1 MDIPRPQQPKTRKR
15 LMYGG
20 VALAALVTVT
30 VALSRLEPAAPTVD
44 RGTIWFDTVRQGS
57 MLRNV
62 RGPGTLVP
70 EQMRQVS
77 AVTSGRVERLLVEPG
92 DTVLSGTVLIEISN
106 PDVQLRALEAQQQLA
121 AAEAQLVST
130 RSNLR
135 TQILAQEATVA
146 TARADYADA
155 KRQADNAVELAPKG
169 LIAEQEVKRLQERAE
184 QMDARLKSELQRLE
198 VFKSTMDEQLAV
210 QEAQVERLREVVS
223 FQRSL
228 IQSMRVRAGS
238 AGVLRDLGTP
248 QLEEGQWVL
257 AGMRLATVV
266 QPGRL
271 KAELRVPETQARD
284 VVIGQRALID
294 TRTDTIQGHVSR
306 VDPASQN
313 GTVTVDVTLE
323 GELPRGAR
331 PDLSVDGTIEIERL
345 DNVLYMG
352 RPAYGQSN
360 SMVGIF
366 KVDPD
371 GNTGRRVNVRLGRAS
386 VNQIEI
392 VEGLAKGDVVVLSD
406 MSRWDAVDRVRIR

>member
-1 MDIPRPQQPKTRKR
+1 LDIPRPQQPKGRKR
-15 LMYGG
+15 LIYGG

-30 VALSRLEPAAPTVD
+30 VALSKLEPAAPTVD

-57 MLRNV
+57 MLRSV

-92 DTVLSGTVLIEISN
+92 DTVQPGTFLIEISN

-121 AAEAQLVST
+121 AAEAQLVGT
-130 RSNLR
+130 RSTLR

-146 TARADYADA
+146 AARADYNDA
-155 KRQADNAVELAPKG
+155 RRQADNAVELAPKG
-169 LIAEQEVKRLQERAE
+169 LIAGQEVKRLQERAE
-184 QMDARLKSELQRLE
+184 QMDARLNSEVQRLE
-198 VFKSTMDEQLAV
+198 VFRSTQDEQIAV
-210 QEAQVERLREVVS
+210 QQSQVDRLREVVN
-223 FQRSL
+223 FQQSL

-238 AGVLRDLGTP
+238 AGVLRDLGSP
-248 QLEEGQWVL
+248 PLEEGQWVQS
-257 AGMRLATVV
+257 GWRLATVV

-284 VVIGQRALID
+284 VVVGQRALVD

-313 GTVTVDVTLE
+313 GTVTVDVALE

-331 PDLSVDGTIEIERL
+331 PDLSVDGTIELERL
-345 DNVLYMG
+345 DDVLYMG

-360 SMVGIF
+360 SVVGIF
-366 KVDPD
+366 KLDPD
-371 GNTGRRVNVRLGRAS
+371 GNTARRVNVRLGRNS

-392 VEGLAKGDVVVLSD
+392 VDGLAKGDVVVLSD

>member
-1 MDIPRPQQPKTRKR
+1 MDIPRPQQPKGRKR

-20 VALAALVTVT
+20 AALAALVTVT
-30 VALSRLEPAAPTVD
+30 VALSRLEPAAPSVD

-57 MLRNV
+57 MLRQV

-77 AVTSGRVERLLVEPG
+77 AVTSGRVERLLAEPG
-92 DTVLSGTVLIEISN
+92 DTVQPGTVLIEISN

-146 TARADYADA
+146 TARADYQDA
-155 KRQADNAVELAPKG
+155 QRQADNAVATTG
-169 LIAEQEVKRLQERAE
+169 LFAEQEVKRLLERAE
-184 QMDARLKSELQRLE
+184 QMEVRLKSEVQRLE
-198 VFKSTMDEQLAV
+198 VFKSTQDEQIAV
-210 QEAQVERLREVVS
+210 QQSQVERLREVVS
-223 FQRSL
+223 FQHSL

-238 AGVLRDLGTP
+238 GGVLRDLGAP
-248 QLEEGQWVL
+248 PLEEGQWVL

-266 QPGRL
+266 QPSRL
-271 KAELRVPETQARD
+271 KAELRIPETQARD

-294 TRTDTIQGHVSR
+294 TRTDTIHGHVSR
-306 VDPASQN
+306 VDPASQS
-313 GTVTVDVTLE
+313 GTVTVDVALE

-360 SMVGIF
+360 SVVGIF
-366 KVDPD
+366 KADPD
-371 GNTGRRVNVRLGRAS
+371 GNTARRVNVRLGRAS

>member
-1 MDIPRPQQPKTRKR
+1 MDIPRPQQPKGRKR

-20 VALAALVTVT
+20 AALLALVTVT
-30 VALSRLEPAAPTVD
+30 VALSKLEPAAPSVD

-57 MLRNV
+57 MLRQV

-77 AVTSGRVERLLVEPG
+77 AVTSGRIERILAQPG
-92 DTVLSGTVLIEISN
+92 DTVTPGTILIELTN
-106 PDVQLRALEAQQQLA
+106 PEEQLQALHADQQLS

-130 RSNLR
+130 RSTLQS
-135 TQILAQEATVA
+135 QILSQEAAVA
-146 TARADYADA
+146 TARADSADA
-155 KRQADNAVELAPKG
+155 RRQANNALGTTG
-169 LIAEQEVKRLQERAE
+169 LFAEQEVKRLQERAE
-184 QMDARLKSELQRLE
+184 QMDVRLRSEVQRLE
-198 VFKSTMDEQLAV
+198 VLRSTIDEQIAV
-210 QEAQVERLREVVS
+210 QRAQVERLHEVVA
-223 FQRSL
+223 FRQRL
-228 IQSMRVRAGS
+228 LASMRVRAG
-238 AGVLRDLGTP
+238 ATGVLRDLGSP
-248 QLEEGQWVL
+248 PLEEGQWVL

-284 VVIGQRALID
+284 VVIGQRALVD

-306 VDPASQN
+306 VDPASQS
-313 GTVTVDVTLE
+313 GTVTVDVALE

-345 DNVLYMG
+345 DDVLHMG

-366 KVDPD
+366 KLDPD
-371 GNTGRRVNVRLGRAS
+371 GNTARRVNVRLGRAS

>member
-1 MDIPRPQQPKTRKR
+1 MDIPRPAQPKGRKR

-20 VALAALVTVT
+20 AALAALVTVT

-57 MLRNV
+57 MLRQV

-77 AVTSGRVERLLVEPG
+77 AVTSGRVERILSAPG
-92 DTVLSGTVLIEISN
+92 DTVSPGTILIELSN
-106 PDVQLRALEAQQQLA
+106 PDEQLQALQADQQLS

-130 RSNLR
+130 RSNLQ
-135 TQILAQEATVA
+135 TQILGQEATVA

-184 QMDARLKSELQRLE
+184 QMAARLKSEIQRLE
-198 VFKSTMDEQLAV
+198 VFRSTMDEQIAA
-210 QEAQVERLREVVS
+210 QQSQVERLREVVD
-223 FQRSL
+223 FRRRRL
-228 IQSMRVRAGS
+228 ESMRVRAG
-238 AGVLRDLGTP
+238 AGGVLRDLGTP

-271 KAELRVPETQARD
+271 KAELRIPETQARD
-284 VVIGQRALID
+284 VVIGQQALID

-306 VDPASQN
+306 VDPASQS
-313 GTVTVDVTLE
+313 GTVTVDVVLE

-331 PDLSVDGTIEIERL
+331 PDLSVDGTVEIERL
-345 DNVLYMG
+345 DDVLYMG

-366 KVDPD
+366 KLDPD
-371 GNTGRRVNVRLGRAS
+371 GNTARRVNVRLGRAS

-392 VEGLAKGDVVVLSD
+392 VDGLAKGDVVVLSD

>member
-1 MDIPRPQQPKTRKR
+1 M
-15 LMYGG
+15 
-20 VALAALVTVT
+20 
-30 VALSRLEPAAPTVD
+30 
-44 RGTIWFDTVRQGS
+44 FRQ
-57 MLRNV
+57 V

-92 DTVLSGTVLIEISN
+92 DTVQPGTVLIEISN

-121 AAEAQLVST
+121 AAEALLVST
-130 RSNLR
+130 RSTLR
-135 TQILAQEATVA
+135 TQILGQEATVA
-146 TARADYADA
+146 AARADFNDA

-169 LIAEQEVKRLQERAE
+169 LIAQQEVTRLQERAE
-184 QMDARLKSELQRLE
+184 QMDSRLNSEIQRLE
-198 VFKSTMDEQLAV
+198 VFKSTQDEQIAV
-210 QEAQVERLREVVS
+210 QRSQVDRLREVVN
-223 FQRSL
+223 FQQSL

-284 VVIGQRALID
+284 VVIGQRALVD
-294 TRTDTIQGHVSR
+294 TRTDTIQGHVVR

-313 GTVTVDVTLE
+313 GTVTVDVALE

-331 PDLSVDGTIEIERL
+331 PDLSVDGTIELERL
-345 DNVLYMG
+345 DDVLHMG

-360 SMVGIF
+360 SVVGIF
-366 KVDPD
+366 KLDPD
-371 GNTGRRVNVRLGRAS
+371 GNTARRVNVRLGRNS
-386 VNQIEI
+386 VNQIE
-392 VEGLAKGDVVVLSD
+392 VVDGLAKGDVVVLSD